1 MRLFAILA
9 CALPLAMA
17 TACAGSAPRA
27 AMSDELAPLVER
39 ALADAAL
46 RAQGGRSSMQV
57 ISAEAVT
64 WPDGSLGCP
73 APGGMYTMAQVP
85 GYRIRIQAGPEVL
98 DYHANRRGQLQLC
111 PAGRAVEPRKDEL
124 K

>member
-1 MRLFAILA
+1 
-9 CALPLAMA
+9 
-17 TACAGSAPRA
+17 
-27 AMSDELAPLVER
+27 
-39 ALADAAL
+39 
-46 RAQGGRSSMQV
+46 MQV